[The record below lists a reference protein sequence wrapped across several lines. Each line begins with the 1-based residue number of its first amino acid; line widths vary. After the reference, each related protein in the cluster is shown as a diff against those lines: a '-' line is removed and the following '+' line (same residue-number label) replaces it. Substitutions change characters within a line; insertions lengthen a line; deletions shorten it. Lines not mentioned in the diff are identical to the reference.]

1 VLGSTKGT
9 DLEAVIDAI
18 QDGSLSN
25 VKIAFVLSNK
35 KDAYILER
43 SRKAGIESIFLD
55 PIGKKREDYDKEV
68 DRLLEKHNVDLVI
81 LIGYMKLMSSWFV
94 RKWRYKVMNIHPSLL
109 PKYAGGM
116 DTEVHAQVLKNK
128 DSETGCSLIFIDEG
142 ADTGPII
149 LQKKVKVTADESV
162 ESLKAK
168 VQKAEQKAILHG
180 IKLFRDGRITVG
192 RKKVMVS

>member
-1 VLGSTKGT
+1 MLGSTKGT

-109 PKYAGGM
+109 PK
-116 DTEVHAQVLKNK
+116 
-128 DSETGCSLIFIDEG
+128 
-142 ADTGPII
+142 
-149 LQKKVKVTADESV
+149 
-162 ESLKAK
+162 
-168 VQKAEQKAILHG
+168 
-180 IKLFRDGRITVG
+180 
-192 RKKVMVS
+192 

>member
-1 VLGSTKGT
+1 MLGSTKGT